1 MRGCAVGDQVIA
13 KYVVPA
19 GYVLMP
25 KALTAENGA
34 KAALIGEFTILHEVT
49 CSGCAY
55 DEADDDCEVC
65 GGEIEYTERVAVP
78 WDVIKDIYAAAVK
91 ACGTCDAAVAPQQP
105 AAPEDR
111 ARLEFMLERHRTVV
125 VELLPSHGD
134 RGKYAIYVEE
144 GFMRD
149 KQYPSVLFTVTG
161 ALRADDEALKKT
173 KLDAIDAAIAAQGAN

>member
-1 MRGCAVGDQVIA
+1 MVDQVIA
-13 KYVVPA
+13 EHAVPA

-25 KALTAENGA
+25 KTLTAENGA
-34 KAALIGEFTILHEVT
+34 KAALIGEFTIRHEVT

-65 GGEIEYTERVAVP
+65 GGEIEYTERVTVP

-91 ACGTCDAAVAPQQP
+91 ACGTGAAP
-105 AAPEDR
+105 AAPRPPAATEDS

-125 VELLPSHGD
+125 VELLPSRGD
-134 RGKYAIYVEE
+134 CGKYAIYVEE

-149 KQYPSVLFTVTG
+149 KQYPSVGFTVTG
-161 ALRADDEALKKT
+161 ALRADDEAFKKA
-173 KLDAIDAAIAAQGAN
+173 KFDAIDAAIAAQGADV

>member
-1 MRGCAVGDQVIA
+1 MRGCAVVDQVIA
-13 KYVVPA
+13 EYTVPE

-34 KAALIGEFTILHEVT
+34 KAALVGEFTILHEVT

-55 DEADDDCEVC
+55 DEADEDCEVC

-91 ACGTCDAAVAPQQP
+91 ACGTATGPGAAQQP
-105 AAPEDR
+105 AATEDSE
-111 ARLEFMLERHRTVV
+111 RLEFMLAKHRTVV

-134 RGKYAIYVEE
+134 IGKYAIYVEE

-149 KQYPSVLFTVTG
+149 KQYPSVLFPAIS
-161 ALRADDEALKKT
+161 ALRSDDVAFKKA
-173 KLDAIDAAIAAQGAN
+173 KLDAIDAAIAVQGAN